1 MTDKQP
7 AASEERDE
15 SRIFLVRGRKVMLGM
30 HLAEMYGVEPQVL
43 DRDVERNI
51 ECFPEGSVFRLS
63 PDEVAGLEAQVAIQ
77 NQAEPYAF
85 TGHGLAML
93 ASILLDAHAI
103 RDDQDSC
110 APTCGC
116 RN

>member
-7 AASEERDE
+7 VASEERDE
-15 SRIFLVRGRKVMLGM
+15 SRIFIVRGRKVMLGM
-30 HLAEMYGVEPQVL
+30 HLAEVYGVEPQAL
-43 DRDVERNI
+43 DQSVERNI
-51 ECFPEGSVFRLS
+51 ECFPEGSVFRLN

-85 TGHGLAML
+85 TGPGLAML
-93 ASILLDAHAI
+93 ASILLDEHAI
-103 RDDQDSC
+103 RDDQDLC